1 MVSLENEY
9 DLNVEKSKMSE
20 FRDALMGRLG
30 QLCLSDEELEALD
43 LTLDEVRF
51 PMLVLGVGGT
61 SKTASVIACVN
72 RINKTIQDEDKKF
85 GFKSIKLGQLVVG
98 DLTGIP
104 VVMPDGTVK
113 RVMCDDLP
121 EADPTKPDFKEYGV
135 LFLDEITTVDEAQ
148 MQPALGLADDSR
160 SIGTYKLPE
169 HWFVVAAGNGPD
181 CSNFMRLDDV
191 MISRFEVFDTVTEYK
206 EDFRQWAQTEGHIR
220 EEIIAFLNFD
230 DSHFTKPISDP
241 SVHDPKIGHSYSAAR
256 PWKNLNSAIKIYM
269 SQHKGEFWPQEEIA
283 HRASRIIGKITAN
296 DFAAFCAFRSKVDYD
311 PKKILAGTEKDPDM
325 DMPKE
330 VFHIITERCVKQLI
344 KDLAGKGKESKVD
357 GGDWSYPK
365 ECFEEVA
372 NFVIWLMN
380 FEQTNLENCLQAFI
394 LMREGSEDVV
404 NILVNSVF
412 ESYCPVYAQFL
423 ERNYEYFIENQI
435 S

>member
-30 QLCLSDEELEALD
+30 LLCLSDEELAALE
-43 LTLDEVRF
+43 LTLEEVRF

-61 SKTASVIACVN
+61 SKTASVISCVN
-72 RINKTIQDEDKKF
+72 RINETITDEKKKF

-104 VVMPDGTVK
+104 VVLSDGSVK

-121 EADPTKPDFKEYGV
+121 EADPNSPNFKEYGV
-135 LFLDEITTVDEAQ
+135 VFLDEITTVDEAQ

-191 MISRFEVFDTVTEYK
+191 MISRFEVFDTVTDYK
-206 EDFRQWAQTEGHIR
+206 EDWRPWAQSNGII

-230 DSHFTKPISDP
+230 DSSFTKPISDP
-241 SVHDPKIGHSYSAAR
+241 SIHDPKIGHSYSASR
-256 PWKNLNSAIKIYM
+256 PWKDLNSAIKIYKA
-269 SQHKGEFWPQEEIA
+269 QHKGAFWPQEEIG
-283 HRASRIIGKITAN
+283 HRASRIIGKITGY
-296 DFAAFCAFRSKVDYD
+296 DFAAFCAFREKVDYD
-311 PKKILAGTEKDPDM
+311 PKKILAGTEKAPDM

-330 VFHIITERCVKQLI
+330 VFHIITERCVKLLI
-344 KDLAGKGKESKVD
+344 KDLDGKGKESQID
-357 GGDWSYPK
+357 GGDWSYPS

-372 NFVIWLMN
+372 NFVNWIMN

-394 LMREGSEDVV
+394 LLREGSKDIY
-404 NILVNSVF
+404 NILVNSAF
-412 ESYCPVYAQFL
+412 EPYCPSYSDFL
-423 ERNYEYFIENQI
+423 GRNYEYFINNSI